1 MSIYQH
7 SLHKGSKNA
16 VQLSRRG
23 RVDLRQRKK
32 RKENLSLVRAENE
45 TRTRDLRITNASL
58 YQLSY
63 FGNRSSFRLRCKST
77 DFYRN
82 YQICIHFFI
91 DKSSK
96 TPCTKHATATT
107 VCEVVAVV
115 WVQAVDTCCIAWLYL
130 SVFFV
135 ALAVVFFS
143 AGFLAAVVFLAAGFL
158 AAAFLA
164 GFSSASAGAAASSAG
179 AATSAF
185 TK

>member
-1 MSIYQH
+1 M
-7 SLHKGSKNA
+7 
-16 VQLSRRG
+16 
-23 RVDLRQRKK
+23 
-32 RKENLSLVRAENE
+32 RAENE

-82 YQICIHFFI
+82 DQICIHFFI
-91 DKSSK
+91 DKSPK
-96 TPCTKHATATT
+96 TPYTKHATATT

-115 WVQAVDTCCIAWLYL
+115 WVQAVDTCRIVQLYL

-143 AGFLAAVVFLAAGFL
+143 AGFLAAVVFLAVGFL

-164 GFSSASAGAAASSAG
+164 GFSSASAGAASAGAAASSAG